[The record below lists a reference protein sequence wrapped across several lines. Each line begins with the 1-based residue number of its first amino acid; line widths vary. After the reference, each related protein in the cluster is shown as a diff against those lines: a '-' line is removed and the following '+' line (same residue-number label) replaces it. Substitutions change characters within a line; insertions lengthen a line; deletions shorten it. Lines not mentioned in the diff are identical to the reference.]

1 MAEDLPQDID
11 DILDANPK
19 PRPTGGTPATLFD
32 SLSAE
37 VLEALGKLNPKKAAF
52 VMNLASGENQT
63 DALLHAGWKCARK
76 TATSTA
82 ARILREDQDVQNA
95 LQLIRGDLAKRAAY
109 NFDKF
114 MNELDKAI
122 DFAINTKNA
131 TAYVRAVELKGK
143 SSGHLVERV
152 DQRVAQAGYALVI
165 QGVEPPKPVREQ

>member
-1 MAEDLPQDID
+1 
-11 DILDANPK
+11 
-19 PRPTGGTPATLFD
+19 
-32 SLSAE
+32 
-37 VLEALGKLNPKKAAF
+37 
-52 VMNLASGENQT
+52 
-63 DALLHAGWKCARK
+63 LLHAGWKCARK

-165 QGVEPPKPVREQ
+165 QGVEPPKTVIEQ